1 MKRIAVLVTLAL
13 AVACPQPSFGFAPV
27 LNRTQIAA
35 AVHSGAT
42 LFRQGRGYQAPHH
55 VLFAEQNTL
64 HIRKGE
70 GPVEAILVGTPYERL
85 KYASYLAAFQG
96 RPMGLRSAQTIARQ
110 NANVLQ
116 FVVFA
121 HGNGPR
127 DRDFLRRIS
136 SGRLQLGRSVL
147 RPSSAPVMFGPALDF
162 YQIDG
167 VGREFRW
174 LGSVTFRFDL
184 SRLPPEGTSG
194 IFSFTDSQG
203 SLRSYRVDLTRYL

>member
-1 MKRIAVLVTLAL
+1 MKAMAILAS
-13 AVACPQPSFGFAPV
+13 VAMSVAAPQPSLAFTPV

-35 AVHSGAT
+35 AVHSGAL
-42 LFRQGRGYQAPHH
+42 LFRQGRGYQAPRH

-96 RPMGLRSAQTIARQ
+96 RSMGLRSAQTIARQ

-136 SGRLQLGRSVL
+136 SGRLEFGRYVL
-147 RPSSAPVMFGPALDF
+147 RPSRTPEIFGPALDY

-167 VGREFRW
+167 VGRQFRW

-184 SRLPPEGTSG
+184 SRLPPNGTSG

-203 SLRSYRVDLTRYL
+203 SMRSYRVDLARYL

>member
-1 MKRIAVLVTLAL
+1 MKPVALFASLVMV
-13 AVACPQPSFGFAPV
+13 VAWPQPSSAFAPV
-27 LNRTQIAA
+27 LNPTQIAA
-35 AVHSGAT
+35 AVHSGAM
-42 LFRQGRGYQAPHH
+42 LFREGRGYQAPHH

-70 GPVEAILVGTPYERL
+70 GPIEAILVGTPYERL

-96 RPMGLRSAQTIARQ
+96 RPLGLQSAEHLARQ

-121 HGNGPR
+121 HGSGPT

-136 SGRLQLGRSVL
+136 SGTLRLGRYVL
-147 RPSSAPVMFGPALDF
+147 RPSGAPKVFGPAMDF

-184 SRLPPEGTSG
+184 SAVRQNGAPGL
-194 IFSFTDSQG
+194 FSFRDSAG
-203 SLRSYRVDLTRYL
+203 TMRKYRVDLARYL